1 MNPNTQPTPI
11 DDPDELPDDMDLDRE
26 RVGESTST
34 SVEAAEGAACFDL
47 DVASAQ
53 RPPEDS

>member
-1 MNPNTQPTPI
+1 MNPNVQSTPI
-11 DDPDELPDDMDLDRE
+11 ADPDELPDDMDLDRA
-26 RVGESTST
+26 RAGEPS
-34 SVEAAEGAACFDL
+34 SVSAETPEGAACFDL

>member
-1 MNPNTQPTPI
+1 MNPKEQSTPI
-11 DDPDELPDDMDLDRE
+11 ADVDELPDDMDLDRA
-26 RVGESTST
+26 RARES
-34 SVEAAEGAACFDL
+34 VPAEAPEGAACFDL